1 MLKLTYIEDGL
12 HLERM
17 AAPLEVLIAQRVLL
31 ALRAGQKLYVEPSKA
46 AFLLPADAF
55 GLSYLELT
63 LKRDRVQ
70 NITVAPVDD
79 AFVEVS
85 LQGSWLAEGVDA
97 HEGMFLTAFSDRA
110 EFFVHKL
117 WQATQVH
124 ASSLAIGDGR

>member
-12 HLERM
+12 HLERIT
-17 AAPLEVLIAQRVLL
+17 APLEVLIAQRVLL

-46 AFLLPADAF
+46 AFLLPAKVPNLDH
-55 GLSYLELT
+55 LELA
-63 LKRDRVQ
+63 LKHDRSQ
-70 NITVAPVDD
+70 SITVTPVDA

-85 LQGSWLAEGVDA
+85 LHGSWLAEDADA

-117 WQATQVH
+117 WQTTQVQM
-124 ASSLAIGDGR
+124 SSVANG